1 MRTARKG
8 LESRREK
15 LENEERT
22 DRRGVA
28 DLRQGGEP
36 LERDWKTDRKEL
48 ENLRKGSE
56 PLESGENLRGGTNPS
71 KRTKGFQKERRTARK
86 ELESRFVRG
95 QKI

>member
-22 DRRGVA
+22 DRRGVT
-28 DLRQGGEP
+28 DLRQG
-36 LERDWKTDRKEL
+36 RTARKG
-48 ENLRKGSE
+48 KGSE